1 MAEID
6 LQQGNCLDLMK
17 QIPDGGVDFVLCDL
31 PYGITANK
39 WDVVLPFDKLWEQ
52 YNRIIKD
59 HGCIALF
66 GREPF
71 SSELRLSNK
80 KMYRYDWIWKKTL
93 PGRYVQS
100 HKMPMAA
107 FENISI
113 FYKHL
118 PTYNPQMRE
127 GKSYVRNDPNLK
139 YKTDRNMHVKALPY
153 ERKYTGRFPIDVIE
167 FSNGNHHVLHPTQ
180 KPIDLLE
187 YLIKTYTNEDMTVLD
202 NCMGSGSTGVA
213 CVNTNRNFI
222 GYELQPEYF
231 EIAQKRIN
239 NAKEK
244 RKIS

>member
-1 MAEID
+1 MKNSID
-6 LQQGNCLDLMK
+6 LRQGDCLELMK
-17 QIPDGGVDFVLCDL
+17 QLPDESVDFVLCDL

-39 WDVVLPFDKLWEQ
+39 WDVVLPFNKLWEQ

-139 YKTDRNMHVKALPY
+139 YKTDRNMHVKDLPY

-167 FSNGNHHVLHPTQ
+167 FSNGNHHHVLHPTQ
-180 KPIDLLE
+180 NPIDLLE
-187 YLIKTYTNEDMTVLD
+187 YLIKTYTNEGMTVLD

-222 GYELQPEYF
+222 GMELDEEYF
-231 EIAQKRIN
+231 KIAKERIN
-239 NAKEK
+239 KGDF
-244 RKIS
+244 